1 MKAIDR
7 DDNHPD
13 FFSDIQR
20 LSGGD
25 PYVAEHMARYMH
37 AIKHMPTRKQFA
49 AKHIRVLEVGTSFI
63 FPCILLDRFGFD
75 DVEITHFDPSNAGK
89 VTEMALP
96 HDWKGRTILAH
107 SVDAESDKLD
117 RPDGHF
123 DLIIC
128 FEVLE
133 HLEVDPMFMVQ
144 EFNRLLKPGGLLYL
158 STPNST
164 SARNVLK
171 ILRGY
176 APHFHMKYSK
186 KREYYR
192 HNIEYAPHQLL
203 SMMRAGG
210 FNERKF
216 WTADT
221 FEDGVP
227 EIITF
232 LKNNKYDAQF
242 RGDNMFY
249 IGERKTALVERYPD
263 EIYY

>member
-1 MKAIDR
+1 MKPVEK
-7 DDNHPD
+7 DDFHPD
-13 FFSDIQR
+13 FFSDIER

-37 AIKHMPTRKQFA
+37 AIKHMPIRKQFTSKNA
-49 AKHIRVLEVGTSFI
+49 RVLEVGTSFI
-63 FPCILLDRFGFD
+63 FPAILLDRFGFEE
-75 DVEITHFDPSNAGK
+75 VEVTHFDPANKGNTFD
-89 VTEMALP
+89 VALP
-96 HDWKGRTILAH
+96 NDWKGRTIQAH
-107 SVDAESDKLD
+107 SIDAESDTLP
-117 RPDGHF
+117 RPNGYF
-123 DLIIC
+123 DLIVC

-133 HLEVDPMFMVQ
+133 HLEIDPMFMVA

-186 KREYYR
+186 KRELYR

-203 SMMRAGG
+203 SMMKAGG
-210 FNERKF
+210 FEERKF

-221 FEDGVP
+221 FEDGIP
-227 EIITF
+227 EIIKF
-232 LKNNKYDAQF
+232 LTSNKYDANF

-249 IGERKTALVERYPD
+249 IGERKFGVLERFPD